1 MGFKINYFTKAAGT
15 TFDGRQD
22 IIAKLEPNSKLK
34 LRREADNQ
42 YDDKAIAIDALVGG
56 KWVCIGYIAKEKNE
70 TLSKELDSGT
80 KAAVTLKDITG
91 GEDGK
96 NYGVNIAIEYEQG
109 SNTKLTRLI
118 PDIGVGYVMF
128 DELNHVYY
136 DEDGNQMLS
145 GSVFEA
151 EHSPQVNFSYAAK
164 AMGKSTGIKPD
175 EILALWDDNRDLSAD
190 YGTLVHKGLE
200 TYFKNHELMTRLDE
214 HKDRPHTAT
223 TYMPQAVG
231 HIVDKFLALHE
242 DDFASRCSAEVFV
255 RHEGRCGFVDLIE
268 QTDGGLVTHDYKF
281 IKQLKQVKYKNYGLH
296 DKYSLQQNFYR
307 EVIEANGHTVKDM
320 VLDTYVDGGWNAVP
334 VKRIKLED

>member
-1 MGFKINYFTKAAGT
+1 MGFKVSYFTKAVGT

-22 IIAKLEPNSKLK
+22 IIANLQPNAKLK
-34 LRREADNQ
+34 LRREPKNE
-42 YDDKAIAIDALVGG
+42 YDGNAIAIDALTGTSWTCV
-56 KWVCIGYIAKEKNE
+56 GYIAKDKNE
-70 TLSKELDSGT
+70 TLADELDGGT
-80 KAAVTLKDITG
+80 KAAVSLKEITG
-91 GEDGK
+91 GIDGK
-96 NYGVNIAIEYEQG
+96 NYGLNIAIEYEQS
-109 SNTKLTRLI
+109 SNVKLTRLI
-118 PDIGVGYVMF
+118 PDIGIGYVMF

-151 EHSPQVNFSYAAK
+151 EHSPQTNFSYAAK

-175 EILALWDDNRDLSAD
+175 EILALWDENRDLSAS
-190 YGTLVHKGLE
+190 YGTLIHKGLE

-214 HKDRPHTAT
+214 HKARAHTAT

-231 HIVDKFLALHE
+231 DIVDKFLALHG

-281 IKQLKQVKYKNYGLH
+281 INQLKQVKYRVYGLH
-296 DKYSLQQNFYR
+296 DKYTLQQNFYR
-307 EVIEANGHTVKDM
+307 ELIEANGHTVKEM
-320 VLDTYVDGGWNAVP
+320 VLDTFVDGGWDTVP